1 MVKEAKKSYDLPSG
15 SWRARKG
22 GGIVQSRS
30 ESLKTRN
37 AVVRGQKMDVLAQA
51 ETKFTPPPLF
61 RSIQAL
67 N

>member
-1 MVKEAKKSYDLPSG
+1 MIKEAKKSYDLPSG

-51 ETKFTPPPLF
+51 ETK
-61 RSIQAL
+61 
-67 N
+67 